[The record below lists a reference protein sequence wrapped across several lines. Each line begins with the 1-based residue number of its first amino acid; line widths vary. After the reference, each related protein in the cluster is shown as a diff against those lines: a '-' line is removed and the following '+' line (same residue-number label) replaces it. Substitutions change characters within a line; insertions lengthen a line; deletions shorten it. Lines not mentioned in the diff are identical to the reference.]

1 MGVAFPNPAI
11 KADDLPLRARRGGK
25 TRRQRIGGLV
35 AALALEALVVLALL
49 TLGSG
54 RFAEMAKE
62 GQPLKTFDLAAPSP
76 EPVVEAVKTPET
88 KKVVT
93 ETRPQPRAEVAPA
106 EPAPDVPAVQPPT
119 PAPPRPSPLVELSR
133 DDLAS
138 ADLRSLP
145 TAPKAAR
152 TYGPAAP
159 SSAADTPLVDGT
171 GPNGE
176 KLYAAAW
183 QREPSD
189 SELRGYLST
198 AQPGWALIA
207 CRTVANY
214 RVEDCVSLGESQGS
228 QMARAVLAAA
238 WQFRVRPPRVGGQL
252 QVGEWVR
259 IRIDYGVRQRAS
271 WERN

>member
-1 MGVAFPNPAI
+1 
-11 KADDLPLRARRGGK
+11 
-25 TRRQRIGGLV
+25 
-35 AALALEALVVLALL
+35 
-49 TLGSG
+49 
-54 RFAEMAKE
+54 MAKE
-62 GQPLKTFDLAAPSP
+62 GVPLKTFDLAAPSP
-76 EPVVEAVKTPET
+76 EPVVEVQKPET
-88 KKVVT
+88 KKAET
-93 ETRPQPRAEVAPA
+93 EVEPKPRAVQAPPVPTPPAPVQPATPQQSTPQPAPI
-106 EPAPDVPAVQPPT
+106 VP
-119 PAPPRPSPLVELSR
+119 LSR
-133 DDLAS
+133 DEMAS
-138 ADLRSLP
+138 ADLRSIP
-145 TAPKAAR
+145 SAPKPSR
-152 TYGPAAP
+152 SYGPPAP
-159 SSAADTPLVDGT
+159 SGGSASDTPLVDGS

-183 QREPSD
+183 QREPTE

-214 RVEDCVSLGESQGS
+214 RVDDCVSLGESQGS

-238 WQFRVRPPRVGGQL
+238 WQFRVRPPRIGGQL